1 MSYSDYQYE
10 IYLSGLSGQ
19 TPAFPISVVDLESA
33 AQQAMSPE
41 AWGYVAGA
49 AGTEATMEANLAAF
63 TRWQIV
69 PRMLRDVSQRDLS
82 TELLGER
89 LDSPILLAP
98 IGVQSI
104 IHPDSERAVAR
115 AADEVGVPMVLS
127 TASSTS
133 MEDVAADSGDNLRW
147 FQLYWPADPKVT
159 ESFVRR
165 AEAAGYGAIVL
176 TLDSMLLGWRPRDL
190 QGAFLPFLQGVGI
203 AHYLS
208 DPEFVAPLDTSPEDD
223 LPSAVMRWAQV
234 FSDPSTTWERLREL
248 REMTKLPL
256 LLKGILHPDDART
269 AAESDIDGIIV
280 SNHGGR
286 QVDGAVAT
294 LDALPEIVAAVPDG
308 FPVLFDSG
316 IRGAADAVKALAL
329 GATAVLLGRPYVWGL
344 AVGGADGVRQVLR
357 SFLAELDL
365 TLALAGC
372 SSVRELDPSLLR
384 RA

>member
-10 IYLSGLSGQ
+10 IYLGGLSGQ
-19 TPAFPISVVDLESA
+19 RPAFPISFVDLERE
-33 AQQAMSPE
+33 AQEAMSPE

-49 AGTEATMEANLAAF
+49 AGTEATMKANLAAF
-63 TRWQIV
+63 ARWRIL
-69 PRMLRDVSQRDLS
+69 PRMLRDVSERDLS
-82 TELLGER
+82 IELFGDR
-89 LDSPILLAP
+89 LDSPLLLAP

-104 IHPDSERAVAR
+104 IHPDSERAVAGA
-115 AADEVGVPMVLS
+115 AADVGVPMVLS
-127 TASSTS
+127 TAASTS
-133 MEDVAADSGDNLRW
+133 MEDVAAASGDNLRW
-147 FQLYWPADPKVT
+147 FQLYWPADPKLT

-165 AEAAGYGAIVL
+165 AEASGYRAIVV
-176 TLDSMLLGWRPRDL
+176 TLDTMLLAWRPRDL

-208 DPEFVAPLDTSPEDD
+208 DPEFRAGLDNSPEED
-223 LPSAVMRWAQV
+223 LPAAVMRWAQV
-234 FSDPSTTWERLREL
+234 YSDPATTWDRLRDL
-248 REMTKLPL
+248 RTMTKLPL

-269 AAESDIDGIIV
+269 AAESDMDGIIV

-286 QVDGAVAT
+286 QVDGAIAT
-294 LDALPEIVAAVPDG
+294 LDALPEVVAAVPGG

-329 GATAVLLGRPYVWGL
+329 GARAVLLGRPYAWGL
-344 AVGGADGVRQVLR
+344 AVGGEDGVRQVLR

-372 SSVRELDPSLLR
+372 SSVAGLDPSLLR
-384 RA
+384 RT

>member
-10 IYLSGLSGQ
+10 IYLGGLSGQ
-19 TPAFPISVVDLESA
+19 MPSFPMSLVDLERA
-33 AQQAMSPE
+33 AKDAMSPE

-49 AGTEATMEANLAAF
+49 AGTEATMRANLAAF

-69 PRMLRDVSQRDLS
+69 PRMLRDVSERDLS
-82 TELLGER
+82 IELLGER

-115 AADEVGVPMVLS
+115 TADDVGVPMVLS

-190 QGAFLPFLQGVGI
+190 QRAFLPFLQGVGI

-208 DPEFVAPLDTSPEDD
+208 DPEFRGALDSPPEED
-223 LPSAVMRWAQV
+223 LPAAVMHWAQV
-234 FSDPSTTWERLREL
+234 FSDPSTTWDRVREL

-256 LLKGILHPDDART
+256 LVKGILHPEDAR
-269 AAESDIDGIIV
+269 AAVEAGLDGIVV

-286 QVDGAVAT
+286 QVDGAIAT
-294 LDALPEIVAAVPDG
+294 LDALPEIVAAVPDDL
-308 FPVLFDSG
+308 PVLFDSG

-344 AVGGADGVRQVLR
+344 AVGGQDGVRQVLR

-372 SSVRELDPSLLR
+372 SSVRDLDPSLLR